1 MKKLIRPDVQDAEH
15 TEISDTYLYE
25 REFSVHGH
33 VILGICAEGA
43 GLRQFNLVIHLENWS
58 RLEVQ
63 NVTRYFMDTEVVD
76 SRYLSRTFESVR
88 HWCDVQATVCQM
100 APQLCIWQGQRD
112 GRQSTWM
119 TKLLE
124 SRRQDWTRGETR
136 SDGQS
141 VTYRRRASDL
151 SLPHDTVRHITVHVF
166 TVPVCATG
174 RLVL

>member
-88 HWCDVQATVCQM
+88 H
-100 APQLCIWQGQRD
+100 
-112 GRQSTWM
+112 
-119 TKLLE
+119 
-124 SRRQDWTRGETR
+124 
-136 SDGQS
+136 
-141 VTYRRRASDL
+141 
-151 SLPHDTVRHITVHVF
+151 
-166 TVPVCATG
+166 
-174 RLVL
+174 